1 MKISM
6 MIGLLL
12 LLIGGGV
19 AYSWCGSVQKSEKQK
34 EFDFVKLSEGINQ
47 TVTIDCPPLGSF
59 ATDVITITPKQEFQ
73 GDLFNGW
80 EHDGEPGEVITVNV
94 NDLEHPN
101 SADEI
106 FKDE

>member
-1 MKISM
+1 M
-6 MIGLLL
+6 
-12 LLIGGGV
+12 
-19 AYSWCGSVQKSEKQK
+19 SEKQK